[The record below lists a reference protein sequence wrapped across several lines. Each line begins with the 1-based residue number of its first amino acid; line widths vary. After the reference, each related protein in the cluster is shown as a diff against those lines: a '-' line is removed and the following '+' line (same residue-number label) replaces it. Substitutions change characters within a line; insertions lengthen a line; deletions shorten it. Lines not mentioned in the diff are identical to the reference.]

1 MVVYFPQGHIQ
12 HLLQFG
18 DPELPF
24 TLFSCCVCVVRA
36 CSYHF
41 PHHLAPSSSIVC
53 QLQLE
58 VVAAPAPES
67 QLHNAFV
74 RSFCALPPSLHL
86 PRVTVSLRDSDLPD
100 FVFSYDRYTQMMAR
114 PWSEHDH
121 FQMDFLNE

>member
-1 MVVYFPQGHIQ
+1 MYFPQGHIQ

-41 PHHLAPSSSIVC
+41 PPSSSIVC